1 MAVFSSNHARFESD
15 KQRAIMIRLA
25 RIAAVA
31 AMVQLA
37 GTGQGL
43 TEEATRWVDP
53 PSKEDEEK
61 VTYPDPPAV
70 TAKPAEAPRA
80 VEPEKRA
87 VTAKPPEAS
96 SPEPVEAK
104 SASTA
109 AKGKDREEKTKTVRK
124 KAPPKKAVA
133 AKTKRKATTRNADR
147 RKRSDVS
154 REAAVPPHRA
164 RFAPPPVSRPGSLQ
178 DAIDAGYRV
187 TTVRTY
193 FLPDGRRVE
202 VVTEFNR

>member
-1 MAVFSSNHARFESD
+1 
-15 KQRAIMIRLA
+15 MIRLA

-37 GTGQGL
+37 GTSQGL
-43 TEEATRWVDP
+43 AEEATRWVDP

-70 TAKPAEAPRA
+70 TAKPAEAPPA
-80 VEPEKRA
+80 AEAEKRA
-87 VTAKPPEAS
+87 VTAKPAEAS
-96 SPEPVEAK
+96 TPDSVDATKP
-104 SASTA
+104 ASTA
-109 AKGKDREEKTKTVRK
+109 KAETRESENKTKIVRK

-133 AKTKRKATTRNADR
+133 AKSKRKAATRSADR
-147 RKRSDVS
+147 RKRSGVS
-154 REAAVPPHRA
+154 RQVAAQQPHRA
-164 RFAPPPVSRPGSLQ
+164 RFAPPALSRPGSLQ
-178 DAIDAGYRV
+178 AAIDAGYRV